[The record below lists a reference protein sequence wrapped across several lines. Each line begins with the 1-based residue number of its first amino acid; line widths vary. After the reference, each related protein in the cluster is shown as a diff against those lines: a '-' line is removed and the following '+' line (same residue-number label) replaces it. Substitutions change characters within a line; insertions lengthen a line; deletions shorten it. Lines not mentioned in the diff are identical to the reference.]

1 MLFRER
7 QRQTKSD
14 KQIKKKTVSVMR
26 IFNIQHTNTQ
36 SISKDKLNRNGW
48 ITLRFLSNPIW

>member
-1 MLFRER
+1 
-7 QRQTKSD
+7 
-14 KQIKKKTVSVMR
+14 MR